1 MDRNEEKLKI
11 LQERLRQIKEKDE
24 NISSRTNTINP
35 INENEADNIS
45 ENSNKKKSKSKNY
58 ILISVIFIFG
68 LAYIISK
75 NYDNIKF
82 DFDANFDLNDAI
94 VNDEIKQEK
103 EIEIPIEKEYY
114 LDKLISGKKGEVAV
128 ILNTKSEVEAINMK
142 NELISK
148 GFKANYFF
156 SSDYS
161 NISEESYE
169 IVIGPYETEN
179 ELKQWLNNIS
189 TKSITRI
196 SL

>member
-11 LQERLRQIKEKDE
+11 LQDRLRQIKEKDE

-35 INENEADNIS
+35 RNENEADNIS

-58 ILISVIFIFG
+58 ILISVIFIFA

-82 DFDANFDLNDAI
+82 DFDANFDINDAI